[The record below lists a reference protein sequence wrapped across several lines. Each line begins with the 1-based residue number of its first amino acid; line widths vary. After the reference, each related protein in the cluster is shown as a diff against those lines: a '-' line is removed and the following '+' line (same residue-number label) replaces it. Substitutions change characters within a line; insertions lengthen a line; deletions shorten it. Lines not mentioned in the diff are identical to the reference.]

1 MLPLWRY
8 VRGAPA
14 RFMAMVIVVGTAF
27 PVATGLGAARDA
39 VSGPAW
45 QSVTIGDLDHIGF
58 EKKGGKKETTNT
70 RVELTDGR
78 SLSAT
83 PGLGLK
89 RGPAKVLVLRGIG
102 RIIDVAR

>member
-1 MLPLWRY
+1 
-8 VRGAPA
+8 
-14 RFMAMVIVVGTAF
+14 MVIVVGTAF

-39 VSGPAW
+39 IGGPVW
-45 QSVTIGDLDHIGF
+45 QSVTIDDVDHIGF
-58 EKKGGKKETTNT
+58 QKGKKQEITNT
-70 RVELTDGR
+70 RVDLTDGR

-83 PGLGLK
+83 PGLGLQ

>member
-1 MLPLWRY
+1 
-8 VRGAPA
+8 V
-14 RFMAMVIVVGTAF
+14 
-27 PVATGLGAARDA
+27 
-39 VSGPAW
+39 W
-45 QSVTIGDLDHIGF
+45 QSVTIDDVDHIGF
-58 EKKGGKKETTNT
+58 QKGKKQEITNT

-89 RGPAKVLVLRGIG
+89 PGPAKVLVLRGIG